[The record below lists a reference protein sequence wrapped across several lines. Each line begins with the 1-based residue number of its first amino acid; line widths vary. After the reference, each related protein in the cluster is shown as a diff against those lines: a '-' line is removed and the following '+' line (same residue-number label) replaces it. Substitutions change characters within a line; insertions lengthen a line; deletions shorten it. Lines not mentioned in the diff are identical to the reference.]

1 MRNSCQ
7 CPLLS
12 WSNSR
17 LQSTNIQVKDL
28 VTYRL
33 ATQDTEFLIDEGVRG
48 TGTVTLGLLGTSIA
62 NSHQLDFMDPGS

>member
-1 MRNSCQ
+1 M
-7 CPLLS
+7 
-12 WSNSR
+12 
-17 LQSTNIQVKDL
+17 KDL